1 MDMEIKLLAVDMDET
16 VVNSRH
22 QMTEKTKLALELAIQ
37 SGILVVPVTGRC
49 LEGLPSKLRKIEGI
63 DYFITSNGAK
73 VYDFQEKRILYRRLI
88 PNQTACA
95 ILKKCQEEEIGIAIH
110 QEGKC
115 YDNSFLQAA
124 YRYVV
129 YHRDFKAHR
138 VKKDLHEWVRENEK
152 PVEKIQVFSKDERKL
167 LAVQEILEQFVTL
180 EMAVS
185 TSGYIEITQA
195 DANKGRALE
204 ALCDSLD
211 ISMSKVMA
219 IGDNANDYSMLE
231 CAGFPVAMGNAT
243 EELKRIAKA
252 VTTDNDTDGVAK
264 VVYDY
269 LL

>member
-22 QMTEKTKLALELAIQ
+22 QMTEQTKLALELAIQ
-37 SGILVVPVTGRC
+37 KGILVVPVTGRC
-49 LEGLPSKLRKIEGI
+49 LEGLPAKIRRMDGVE
-63 DYFITSNGAK
+63 YFITSNGAK
-73 VYDFQEKRILYRRLI
+73 AYDFKEQRILYRRLI

-115 YDNSFLQAA
+115 YDNSFLQVA
-124 YRYVV
+124 YRYVA

-138 VKKDLHEWVRENEK
+138 VQKDLYEWVRENEK
-152 PVEKIQVFSKDERKL
+152 PVEKIQVFSKDEKKL
-167 LAVQEILEQFVTL
+167 LVLQEMLERFVTL

-195 DANKGRALE
+195 EANKGKALE
-204 ALCDSLD
+204 ALCDSLG
-211 ISMSKVMA
+211 ISLLQVMA
-219 IGDNANDYSMLE
+219 IGDNANDFSMLE
-231 CAGFPVAMGNAT
+231 RVGFPVAMGNAK
-243 EELKRIAKA
+243 EELKQIAKT
-252 VTTDNDTDGVAK
+252 VTTSNDEDGVAK
-264 VVYDY
+264 AIYEY

>member
-22 QMTEKTKLALELAIQ
+22 QMTEQTKLALELAIQ
-37 SGILVVPVTGRC
+37 KGILVVPVTGRC
-49 LEGLPSKLRKIEGI
+49 LEGLPAKIRRMDGVE
-63 DYFITSNGAK
+63 YFITSNGAK
-73 VYDFQEKRILYRRLI
+73 AYDFKEQRILYRRLI

-124 YRYVV
+124 YRYVA
-129 YHRDFKAHR
+129 YHFKAHR
-138 VKKDLHEWVRENEK
+138 VQKDLYEWVRENEK
-152 PVEKIQVFSKDERKL
+152 PVEKIQVFSKDEKKL
-167 LAVQEILEQFVTL
+167 LVLQEMLERFVTL

-195 DANKGRALE
+195 EANKGKALE
-204 ALCDSLD
+204 ALCDSLG
-211 ISMSKVMA
+211 ISLLQVMA
-219 IGDNANDYSMLE
+219 IGDNANDFSMLE
-231 CAGFPVAMGNAT
+231 RVGFPVAMGNAK
-243 EELKRIAKA
+243 EELKQIAKT
-252 VTTDNDTDGVAK
+252 VTTSNDEDGVAK
-264 VVYDY
+264 AIYEY